1 MSEKIDRRKA
11 KTKQQIYDSLMA
23 LIAEKGLEHVTVTD
37 ITSHADLNRGTFYLH
52 YRDVPDILQQLKDHV
67 FKSIEQLVIK
77 LDFRKAM
84 EYGERREI
92 YPLSVQIFEEFAK
105 HADFLKVMFGPKGDL
120 SYAIQFRTL
129 MTRHIYEKINIPEA
143 ADLNIRRDY
152 VVAYMTSAH
161 FGMLMHWIEC
171 DLDQTPQQMAKI
183 MMNIVN
189 YGPLVSFGLKEMP
202 PAKP

>member
-23 LIAEKGLEHVTVTD
+23 LIAEKGVEHVTVTD

-84 EYGERREI
+84 EYGERREL

-189 YGPLVSFGLKEMP
+189 HGPLESFGLKEMP

>member
-11 KTKQQIYDSLMA
+11 KTKQQIYESFMS
-23 LIAEKGLEHVTVTD
+23 LIAEKGVENVTVTD
-37 ITSHADLNRGTFYLH
+37 ITNHANLNRGTFYLH
-52 YRDVPDILQQLKDHV
+52 YRDVPDLLQQLKDYV
-67 FKSIEQLVIK
+67 FKSIEQYVMK

-84 EYGERREI
+84 EYGNLQEP
-92 YPLSVQIFEEFAK
+92 YPLGVQIFEEFAR

-120 SYAIQFRTL
+120 SYAIQFRKL

-143 ADLNIRRDY
+143 ANLNIRRDY

-171 DLDQTPQQMAKI
+171 DMDQTPTQMAFI

-189 YGPLVSFGLKEMP
+189 FGPLVSFGLKE
-202 PAKP
+202 KPLA